1 MRHLSMSSRMLD
13 STRGMIGLAPPLASV
28 RDRRD
33 GRGRNSNR
41 NRDKASPHLLVKLS
55 TDPAATVHPL
65 LEPEMIE
72 PSLRTVEQALDEV
85 PHEAKQTHRNDPW
98 KVKKILLSGPT
109 ADRI

>member
-1 MRHLSMSSRMLD
+1 MLD
-13 STRGMIGLAPPLASV
+13 STRDMIGLVPPLASV

>member
-1 MRHLSMSSRMLD
+1 LNMSSRILD
-13 STRGMIGLAPPLASV
+13 STRGMIGLVPTLASV

-41 NRDKASPHLLVKLS
+41 KRDKASPHILVELS
-55 TDPAATVHPL
+55 SDPADTVHPL

-85 PHEAKQTHRNDPW
+85 PRKAKQTHRNDPW
-98 KVKKILLSGPT
+98 KVKKILLSGLT